1 MIDGRIAHLGLDALA
16 RARSHSDRVIAD
28 VATVVRDLVRSH
40 DTGGRGVGWVAI
52 GSAARRE
59 MTSESD
65 LDLIMLVEG
74 PPPSGEQLVS
84 LRKLDQDIRE
94 GLRDWLNL
102 DVSLGSDL
110 TSMTFTDDLRHLG
123 DIRVEE
129 NATFTKRILLLTE
142 SRLAFAPDEAFHARE
157 VARAALLMPFDT
169 AEASRGRHWLAL
181 ANDIARYYRTFLLE
195 YKQKIDAGTR
205 PWAIRNVK
213 LRHTRK
219 LWYLSTALVLVRLA
233 MESGSEPIRSSDVAL
248 RLDAAPFD
256 RLAWALEPHPSLDWQ
271 GVGRCFDCY
280 LRQIGDPQVRSELE
294 RLPYR
299 DRAGSAAYRALKL
312 NANEL
317 AQAMIAIVDALP
329 ADWRHNL
336 LAHFLL

>member
-94 GLRDWLNL
+94 GLRDRLNL

-123 DIRVEE
+123 DIRGERHVH
-129 NATFTKRILLLTE
+129 
-142 SRLAFAPDEAFHARE
+142 EAHP
-157 VARAALLMPFDT
+157 ALD
-169 AEASRGRHWLAL
+169 
-181 ANDIARYYRTFLLE
+181 
-195 YKQKIDAGTR
+195 
-205 PWAIRNVK
+205 
-213 LRHTRK
+213 
-219 LWYLSTALVLVRLA
+219 
-233 MESGSEPIRSSDVAL
+233 
-248 RLDAAPFD
+248 
-256 RLAWALEPHPSLDWQ
+256 
-271 GVGRCFDCY
+271 GVSPG
-280 LRQIGDPQVRSELE
+280 VRSG
-294 RLPYR
+294 RGLPCEGGRASGAADAVRYR
-299 DRAGSAAYRALKL
+299 
-312 NANEL
+312 
-317 AQAMIAIVDALP
+317 
-329 ADWRHNL
+329 
-336 LAHFLL
+336 